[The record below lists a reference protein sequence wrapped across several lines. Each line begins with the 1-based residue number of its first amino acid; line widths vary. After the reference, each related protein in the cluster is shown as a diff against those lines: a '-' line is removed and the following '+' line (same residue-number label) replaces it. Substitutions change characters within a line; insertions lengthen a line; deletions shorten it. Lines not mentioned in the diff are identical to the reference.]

1 VGRRQTSISRL
12 DDNQVVAG
20 RTSCRRA
27 DDIVTVDREP
37 RGDGRVRCRRP
48 CPRNAVYSP
57 RRRKRI
63 ANVIPVRATT
73 RHWADPALQGATRKR
88 FAFREVYL
96 QADVVPAKDRTP
108 MAFLE
113 HFDSRAVRSSD
124 CALRECR
131 GRDEEARSR
140 RHGDGLGGSSDGAV
154 RCGDADRLATW
165 RCQ

>member
-1 VGRRQTSISRL
+1 MGGRQPSVSRL
-12 DDNQVVAG
+12 DDNQVIA
-20 RTSCRRA
+20 RRARCRRA
-27 DDIVTVDREP
+27 DDIVTVDCEP

-57 RRRKRI
+57 RRRQLI
-63 ANVIPVRATT
+63 ANVIPVPATT
-73 RHWADPALQGATRKR
+73 RLWVAHAQRASRKR
-88 FAFREVYL
+88 FALREVYL
-96 QADVVPAKDRTP
+96 PAGVVPAKDRAP

-140 RHGDGLGGSSDGAV
+140 RHGDGLGGSSDGTV
-154 RCGDADRLATW
+154 RCGGADRLATW